1 MNNRGRV
8 TQSSMALSV
17 KRSRPPTSH
26 YGGSITVGCEDCTKT
41 LGNKST
47 PAGMLPWNLTARS
60 TRPSPVMDQCIAIR
74 PRPGFPRMAFVTF
87 ALSHLSQKDCGV
99 KDITF
104 NK

>member
-47 PAGMLPWNLTARS
+47 PGPYATLSGSQFR
-60 TRPSPVMDQCIAIR
+60 TRAI
-74 PRPGFPRMAFVTF
+74 P
-87 ALSHLSQKDCGV
+87 LSKKVSL
-99 KDITF
+99 
-104 NK
+104 